1 MFLTSHISYLSRRIG
16 TQFIVAYSVI
26 KDSRKLIGLLAKETG
41 INPLELPPILVRLA
55 KKELGESDFERLAM
69 KLAVGE
75 LKRLIEQEK
84 AER

>member
-1 MFLTSHISYLSRRIG
+1 MKNREKEWSDFYGPRDERLS
-16 TQFIVAYSVI
+16 AE
-26 KDSRKLIGLLAKETG
+26 DSRKLIGLLAKETG